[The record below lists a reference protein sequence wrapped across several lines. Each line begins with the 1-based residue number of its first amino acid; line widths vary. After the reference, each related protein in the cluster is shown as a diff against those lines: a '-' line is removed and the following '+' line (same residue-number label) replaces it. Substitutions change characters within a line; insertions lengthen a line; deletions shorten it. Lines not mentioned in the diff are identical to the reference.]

1 MEGYFAEGPCQVVP
15 MSAVKVS
22 VLALRHCFNRGMWM
36 HKPLWQVTLQTFIL
50 LGCSRLESANKKQ
63 SVGGQVA
70 MAGRMP
76 GRVRR
81 WQRRRRTR
89 QHDHLVIMAKSP
101 QSLYFCRNF
110 SVSFVREEKALALAQ
125 RLAEVLTTE
134 TRHSWAIAVF
144 RVQIDGWPAEG
155 QHPRCMWACTLA

>member
-1 MEGYFAEGPCQVVP
+1 MPSCANECGKSECGGTA
-15 MSAVKVS
+15 
-22 VLALRHCFNRGMWM
+22 AL
-36 HKPLWQVTLQTFIL
+36 LQPWYVDAQALMASDTSDVYPSWVQP
-50 LGCSRLESANKKQ
+50 SRFCNKKQ

-81 WQRRRRTR
+81 WRRRRRTR

-125 RLAEVLTTE
+125 RLADVLTTA
-134 TRHSWAIAVF
+134 TRHSWAVAVF

-155 QHPRCMWACTLA
+155 QHPRCMWACTLG